1 MTYEE
6 KEKILIDNEPFI
18 AKMCYKYYGTLKKCG
33 YTIEDLINEVML
45 RVWSKLDEYN
55 DMYTITTYIG
65 IIARSKM
72 NNLVT
77 NYSRQKR
84 EGEKKS
90 YKIDNLESKETKE
103 KYGYLDKGYIPEGVY
118 HNTKFNT
125 KKAFIEFVME
135 NATPW
140 FLDYYAYNLS
150 WDEII
155 QKYFIPLQYPANVRA
170 IRRLCQKELK
180 RFKKLYAKEW
190 QILDY

>member
-18 AKMCYKYYGTLKKCG
+18 AKMCYKYYDTLKKCG

-55 DMYTITTYIG
+55 DIYTMTTYIG

-90 YKIDNLESKETKE
+90 YKIDNVESKTTKE
-103 KYGYLDKGYIPEGVY
+103 KYGYLDKGYIPEGAY

-135 NATPW
+135 NASPW

-155 QKYFIPLQYPANVRA
+155 QKYFIPLQYPTNVRVV
-170 IRRLCQKELK
+170 RRLCQKELK
-180 RFKKLYAKEW
+180 RFKRLYAKEW

>member
-18 AKMCYKYYGTLKKCG
+18 AKMCYKYYDTLKECG

-45 RVWSKLDEYN
+45 RVWNKLDEYN
-55 DMYTITTYIG
+55 DMYTITTFIG

-72 NNLVT
+72 NNLVM
-77 NYSRQKR
+77 NYSRLKR
-84 EGEKKS
+84 AGEKKS
-90 YKIDNLESKETKE
+90 CKIDDVESKITKE
-103 KYGYLDKGYIPEGVY
+103 TYGYLDKGYVPEGTY

-125 KKAFIEFVME
+125 KKAFVEFVME

-140 FLDYYAYNLS
+140 FLDYYAYNLP
-150 WDEII
+150 WKEIVN
-155 QKYFIPLQYPANVRA
+155 KYYIPFAYPTNERTL
-170 IRRLCQKELK
+170 RRLCQKELK
-180 RFKKLYAKEW
+180 RFQKLYARKW